1 MAESMS
7 RTFMVEARSLADAGQ
22 FGKAIEVLQ
31 QGLQAFPKMVSAR
44 VLLGEVYMT
53 SGDFVS
59 AKVELEQVIQ
69 AMPDNFAAYRRLVL
83 VYRDLKDTQAAAKA
97 CEAVLHANPKD
108 REMKD
113 LLEELLAEGRKEKL
127 QAASPVLPAAVDMEE
142 STLAL
147 ETERETTE
155 RLSMPLAVKEP
166 VPVLETGGETAE
178 GLSMPPAAEEPAPAM
193 ETEIEETDSE
203 TLAELYIA
211 QGHRDKGLEVYR
223 RLAATHPEE
232 VRFDERISALEE
244 SGAEYPAQATHA
256 ARVRRLE
263 GWLAVIRE
271 RRRS

>member
-7 RTFMVEARSLADAGQ
+7 RTFMVEAKNLADAGQ

-31 QGLQAFPKMVSAR
+31 QGLKAFPKMVSAR

-53 SGDFVS
+53 SGDFES
-59 AKVELEQVIQ
+59 AKVELEQVIKD
-69 AMPDNFAAYRRLVL
+69 MPDNFAAYRRLVL
-83 VYRDLKDTQAAAKA
+83 IYRDLKDTQAAAKA
-97 CEAVLHANPKD
+97 CEAVLNANPKD

-127 QAASPVLPAAVDMEE
+127 QAASSGLSVAFATGESVLAME
-142 STLAL
+142 AGI
-147 ETERETTE
+147 ETTE
-155 RLSMPLAVKEP
+155 RLSE
-166 VPVLETGGETAE
+166 
-178 GLSMPPAAEEPAPAM
+178 PPAAEKLAPALETGIETTERVSTPPAVEKPAPVL

-223 RLAATHPEE
+223 RLATTHPEE

-244 SGAEYPAQATHA
+244 RGAESPAQATHK